1 MGSSH
6 DVGMDTP
13 LRPLPDPRVGG
24 RGQRDPGEAPPRG
37 RLRTAL
43 QAALGHLCLSWRAL
57 LFVLAVQ
64 LLLGLTVIVPLHAGL
79 AESLDH
85 HAHASALAGAPD
97 AHDLEL
103 GWEAGMH
110 PGVWRDL
117 GREQEALLAA
127 LPLALFWIC
136 VTAWVFGAFAAGG
149 FLGTYGAA
157 RIRLGAFVE
166 QGGRRFFPMLRV
178 GVLFA
183 LSYYVL
189 GRLVLEVWAQ
199 SVASDEFMAASQ
211 GVGWWGERVREGV
224 MVLGFLWLRLAGDS
238 ARAQLVASDR
248 RGALR
253 AFLTGMLRACSPR
266 RWVLAL
272 ALGVPAFGLLLLL
285 APLLGLLGGGSA
297 LALLGGFVLIQVAVL
312 LRWSSR
318 AAVLGGLLSLEHSR
332 PARG

>member
-1 MGSSH
+1 MGASH

-13 LRPLPDPRVGG
+13 LRPLPDPRIEA
-24 RGQRDPGEAPPRG
+24 RGPHGPGKAPSPG
-37 RLRTAL
+37 RLG
-43 QAALGHLCLSWRAL
+43 AALRAALLHLGRSWRAL
-57 LFVLAVQ
+57 LFVLAAQ

-79 AESLDH
+79 ADSLDH
-85 HAHASALAGAPD
+85 HAHATALAGTPD

-117 GREQEALLAA
+117 GREQEALFEA
-127 LPLALFWIC
+127 LPLALFWVC
-136 VTAWVFGAFAAGG
+136 VTAWLFGAFAAGG
-149 FLGTYGAA
+149 FLGTCGAA
-157 RIRLGAFVE
+157 RIGLGAFVE

-189 GRLVLEVWAQ
+189 GRLVLEAWAQ

-211 GVGWWGERVREGV
+211 GRAWWGERVREGV
-224 MVLGFLWLRLAGDS
+224 VVLGFLWLRLAGDS
-238 ARAQLVASDR
+238 ARARLVASNR
-248 RGALR
+248 RGALG
-253 AFLTGMLRACSPR
+253 AFFTGMLRACSPR
-266 RWVLAL
+266 RWMLAL

-285 APLLGLLGGGSA
+285 APLLGALAGGGG
-297 LALLGGFVLIQVAVL
+297 LALLGAFVLIQLAVL

-318 AAVLGGLLSLEHSR
+318 AAVLAGLLALEQSR
-332 PARG
+332 PARR